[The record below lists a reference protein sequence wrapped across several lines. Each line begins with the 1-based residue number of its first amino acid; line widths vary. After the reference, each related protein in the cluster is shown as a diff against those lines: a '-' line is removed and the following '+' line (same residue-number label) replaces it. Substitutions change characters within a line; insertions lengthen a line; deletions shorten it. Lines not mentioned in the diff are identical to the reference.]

1 MYYFNL
7 AVITAEMTQSAP
19 NDRLRKS
26 LLYHMNQA
34 RPVHI
39 L

>member
-7 AVITAEMTQSAP
+7 AVISAEMIQSAP
-19 NDRLRKS
+19 DDRLRKS

-34 RPVHI
+34 RPIHI